1 MRCVLLLLL
10 TFIALPGSVLADSL
24 VFISIKGEQ
33 RIAVY
38 RLDEENGKLTH
49 LADTKTKGEP
59 GNLTCD
65 AARGLLFV
73 AMRST
78 GELASF
84 RIEPATGKM
93 TLLSQ
98 VPGGDDPAYV
108 SLDQTKR
115 FLFTAFYVAAKVT
128 VHAIGDDGKLTL
140 RQSIDTAKNAHAI
153 VADPSNR
160 FVFVPHTGANAI
172 FQFRFDVTT
181 GKLTANEPA
190 KLPTPEKSG
199 PRHLVFL
206 SRLPTLLYVDNE
218 QDSSVTSYT
227 LDTKTGL
234 LNAKATLSTLPA
246 KYKEPNS
253 TAEIK
258 LNPKGNTLYVSNRG
272 HNSIAVYR
280 VGPSGNN
287 FRFLGHTPTE
297 KTPRSFDIDPSG
309 RWLFV
314 AGEGSGKLAGYR
326 IDDKTGELERVSS
339 FEVGPEPWCV
349 LAVKI
354 APK

>member
-1 MRCVLLLLL
+1 
-10 TFIALPGSVLADSL
+10 LAFD
-24 VFISIKGEQ
+24 
-33 RIAVY
+33 AV
-38 RLDEENGKLTH
+38 
-49 LADTKTKGEP
+49 
-59 GNLTCD
+59 
-65 AARGLLFV
+65 RGLLFV

-84 RIEPATGKM
+84 RIEPASGKL

-98 VPGGDDPAYV
+98 IPGGDDPAYV

-115 FLFTAFYVAAKVT
+115 FLFTAYYVAAKVT
-128 VHAIGDDGKLTL
+128 VHAIADDGKLSL
-140 RQSIDTAKNAHAI
+140 LQSIDTAKNAHSI
-153 VADPSNR
+153 VADPSNQ
-160 FVFVPHTGANAI
+160 FVFVTHTGANAI
-172 FQFRFDVTT
+172 FQFRFDVAT

-190 KLPTPEKSG
+190 KLLTPEKSG

-218 QDSSVTSYT
+218 QDSSVTSYI
-227 LDTKTGL
+227 LDSKTGL
-234 LNAKATLSTLPA
+234 IKTKATLSTLPTN
-246 KYKEPNS
+246 YKEPNS

-272 HNSIAVYR
+272 HDSIAVFR

-326 IDDKTGELERVSS
+326 IDAKSGQLERVSTLD
-339 FEVGPEPWCV
+339 VGPEPWCV

-354 APK
+354 EAK